1 MTGEV
6 LVGLAQAA
14 EASPARRFGCDL
26 VRGLVVAGV
35 DVRVA
40 ALRDGPVRVELGR
53 HAPVKVM
60 EDLRPRTPAGL
71 TESGLRRVSPALGA
85 AVRSARLADRR
96 RWLGEHQTI
105 HLNSPQAITLLRYV
119 MGRDSTVTTYVHPD
133 DLAVDALAPV
143 DRDLL
148 VDRTDRFLAV
158 GQVTADRLVE
168 RAGVDP
174 ARVVLAP
181 ERLMVPEPALSPDVR
196 DSVRRAIG
204 LPRAGVVIGVPP
216 VPDWM
221 EAPDL
226 TIALAWELRRRRGDA
241 APHLLWFGGPDDERR
256 RWPIEHDLARTGAT
270 SVHLADPPEG
280 IDPLALVDL
289 VVLPSRTS
297 EPVAPG
303 FVDRAVAHGVPVLC
317 WSGDPR
323 ADEVAAWT
331 GSVIAPPDV
340 GAMADAVL
348 GLIDDGERRRD
359 LAGHGRRLLFDQ
371 LELVVPTT
379 RTTP

>member
-1 MTGEV
+1 MTEQV

-14 EASPARRFGCDL
+14 EADPARRYACDL
-26 VRGLVVAGV
+26 VRGLVTVGV

-40 ALRDGPVRVELGR
+40 ALRDGPVRVELGQ

-71 TESGLRRVSPALGA
+71 AESALRRVSPALGA
-85 AVRSARLADRR
+85 VVRSARLADRR
-96 RWLGEHQTI
+96 RWLGEPQTI
-105 HLNSPQAITLLRYV
+105 HLNSPQAVTLLRYV
-119 MGRDSTVTTYVHPD
+119 MGRNAVTTYVHPD

-148 VDRTDRFLAV
+148 VERTDRFLAASPS
-158 GQVTADRLVE
+158 TADRLVE

-181 ERLMVPEPALSPDVR
+181 ERLTVPAPALPTDVR
-196 DSVRRAIG
+196 HSARRAVG
-204 LPRAGVVIGVPP
+204 LPPTGVVIGAPP

-226 TIALAWELRRRRGDA
+226 TIAVAWELQRRRGDT

-256 RWPIEHDLARTGAT
+256 RWPIEHDLARTGLA
-270 SVHLADPPEG
+270 SVHLANPPEG

-297 EPVAPG
+297 EPVSPG
-303 FVDRAVAHGVPVLC
+303 FIDQAVAHGVPVLC
-317 WSGDPR
+317 WAGDPR
-323 ADEVAAWT
+323 AKEVAAWT
-331 GSVIAPPDV
+331 GSVVASPDV
-340 GAMADAVL
+340 AAMADAVL
-348 GLIDDGERRRD
+348 ALVDDGERRRD
-359 LAGHGRRLLFDQ
+359 LAGHGRRLLLGQ
-371 LELVVPTT
+371 LELVVPTA
-379 RTTP
+379 RKTP